1 MEDILKKIKVL
12 QTDNGKRKRQN
23 KTMHK
28 KIKSMSQEITN
39 NVKSIHEN
47 DRKIEKLENM
57 LKVKE
62 RKYDEK

>member
-1 MEDILKKIKVL
+1 MEEILKKIKAL

-39 NVKSIHEN
+39 NVKVIQDNE
-47 DRKIEKLENM
+47 RKIEKLEKI

-62 RKYDEK
+62 GK

>member
-1 MEDILKKIKVL
+1 MEEILKKIKAL
-12 QTDNGKRKRQN
+12 QTDSGKRKRQN

-39 NVKSIHEN
+39 NVKAIQDN
-47 DRKIEKLENM
+47 DRKIEKLEKM

-62 RKYDEK
+62 GK

>member
-1 MEDILKKIKVL
+1 MEEILKKIKAL

-39 NVKSIHEN
+39 NVKAIQDNE
-47 DRKIEKLENM
+47 RKIEKLEKI

-62 RKYDEK
+62 GK

>member
-1 MEDILKKIKVL
+1 MEEILKKIKSL

-39 NVKSIHEN
+39 NVKVIQYNE
-47 DRKIEKLENM
+47 RKIEKLEKM

-62 RKYDEK
+62 GK

>member
-39 NVKSIHEN
+39 NVKVIQDNE
-47 DRKIEKLENM
+47 RKIEKLEKM

-62 RKYDEK
+62 GK

>member
-1 MEDILKKIKVL
+1 MEEILKKIKTL

-39 NVKSIHEN
+39 NVKVIQDNE
-47 DRKIEKLENM
+47 RKIEKLEKM

-62 RKYDEK
+62 GK

>member
-1 MEDILKKIKVL
+1 MEEILKKIKSL

-39 NVKSIHEN
+39 NVKVIQDNE
-47 DRKIEKLENM
+47 RKIEKLEKM

-62 RKYDEK
+62 GK

>member
-1 MEDILKKIKVL
+1 MEEILKKIKAL

-39 NVKSIHEN
+39 NVKAIQEN
-47 DRKIEKLENM
+47 DRKIEKLEKM

-62 RKYDEK
+62 GK

>member
-1 MEDILKKIKVL
+1 MEEILKKIKAL

-39 NVKSIHEN
+39 NVKAIQEN
-47 DRKIEKLENM
+47 ERKIEKLKKM

-62 RKYDEK
+62 KGRE

>member
-1 MEDILKKIKVL
+1 MEEILKKIKGL

-28 KIKSMSQEITN
+28 KIKSMSIEITN
-39 NVKSIHEN
+39 NVKAIQDNE
-47 DRKIEKLENM
+47 RKIEKLEKM

-62 RKYDEK
+62 GK

>member
-1 MEDILKKIKVL
+1 MEEILKKIKEL

-23 KTMHK
+23 KTMYK

-39 NVKSIHEN
+39 NVKVIQEN
-47 DRKIEKLENM
+47 DRKIEKLEKM

-62 RKYDEK
+62 KGRE

>member
-1 MEDILKKIKVL
+1 MEEILKKIKAS

-28 KIKSMSQEITN
+28 KIKSMSIEITS
-39 NVKSIHEN
+39 NVKAIQDNE
-47 DRKIEKLENM
+47 RKIEKLEKM

-62 RKYDEK
+62 GK

>member
-1 MEDILKKIKVL
+1 MEEILKKIKAW

-28 KIKSMSQEITN
+28 KIKSMSIEITS
-39 NVKSIHEN
+39 NVKAIQDKE
-47 DRKIEKLENM
+47 REIEKLEKM

-62 RKYDEK
+62 GK

>member
-1 MEDILKKIKVL
+1 MEEILKKIKAL
-12 QTDNGKRKRQN
+12 QTDSGKRKRQN

-39 NVKSIHEN
+39 NVKAIQDNE
-47 DRKIEKLENM
+47 RKIEKLEKM

-62 RKYDEK
+62 GK

>member
-1 MEDILKKIKVL
+1 MEEILKKIKAL

-28 KIKSMSQEITN
+28 KIKSMSIEITS
-39 NVKSIHEN
+39 NVKAIQDNE
-47 DRKIEKLENM
+47 RKIEKLEKM

-62 RKYDEK
+62 GK

>member
-1 MEDILKKIKVL
+1 MEEILKKIKAL
-12 QTDNGKRKRQN
+12 QMDSGKRKRQN

-39 NVKSIHEN
+39 NVKAIQDNE
-47 DRKIEKLENM
+47 RKIEKLEKM

-62 RKYDEK
+62 GK

>member
-1 MEDILKKIKVL
+1 MEEILKKIKSL
-12 QTDNGKRKRQN
+12 QTDSGKRKRQN

-39 NVKSIHEN
+39 NVKAIQDNE
-47 DRKIEKLENM
+47 RKIEKLEKM

-62 RKYDEK
+62 GK